1 MTARLWASVGVV
13 LLIGALLYVVD
24 GRGYDR
30 CRAEW
35 TASVAAAREKRD
47 AELEVA
53 RLRGDALSAELAKRE
68 RQLNDL
74 RQEYLT
80 YANAITGN
88 CPASLGVLVASASS
102 ASGLPQAPGPSP
114 DPSSTIAAAAIAA
127 NVATN
132 YPRCHAAIEQL
143 NALIDWHA
151 AAKEALK

>member
-1 MTARLWASVGVV
+1 MTPRALSWFAVV
-13 LLIGALLYVVD
+13 VVIGIVAALIE

-35 TASVAAAREKRD
+35 AASVSEAKEQRD
-47 AELEVA
+47 AELTAA

-102 ASGLPQAPGPSP
+102 ASGLPTAPGPSP

-151 AAKEALK
+151 AAKAALK